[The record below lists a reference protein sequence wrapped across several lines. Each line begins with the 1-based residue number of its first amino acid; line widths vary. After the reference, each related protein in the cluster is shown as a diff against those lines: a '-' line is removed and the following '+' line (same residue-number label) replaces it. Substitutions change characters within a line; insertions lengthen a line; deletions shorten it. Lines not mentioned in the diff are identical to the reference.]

1 MIRTRDGQYQPEPL
15 RRGVYVSGTTN
26 DGELVRVQRTGTD
39 GAPWA
44 NMITDPLITHP
55 QAGLQRGLAEL
66 SATGKRKIE
75 NLTIPLMT
83 QDNEPGLLLPGELIS
98 ILQTPTQSWTGQVLG
113 VSLAVRWQQDGLA
126 VDQAVTLE
134 HYLDE

>member
-1 MIRTRDGQYQPEPL
+1 MIRARDGQYQPEPL

-26 DGELVRVQRTGTD
+26 DGELARVQRTGTD
-39 GAPWA
+39 GSPWA

-55 QAGLQRGLAEL
+55 QAGLQRGLVEL

-83 QDNEPGLLLPGELIS
+83 QDNEPGLLLPGELVS
-98 ILQTPTQSWTGQVLG
+98 VLQTPTQSWTGQVLA